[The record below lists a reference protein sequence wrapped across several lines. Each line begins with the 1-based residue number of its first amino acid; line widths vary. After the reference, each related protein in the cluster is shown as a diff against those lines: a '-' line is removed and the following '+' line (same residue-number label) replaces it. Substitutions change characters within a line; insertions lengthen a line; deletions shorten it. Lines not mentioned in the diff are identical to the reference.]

1 MPSPFDFVRPKVDF
15 RSAAWAA
22 GSPKAIATGTKRDR
36 TTRAYEAS
44 PIANRS
50 ELQGTRGRLSQHP
63 WKVFMEG
70 KHDPHRLSVHGLI
83 YLQYLDRER
92 ARTTL
97 P

>member
-1 MPSPFDFVRPKVDF
+1 MGRRITQGDCNRYEARPNYQGVRGEPDCKPF
-15 RSAAWAA
+15 
-22 GSPKAIATGTKRDR
+22 GATG
-36 TTRAYEAS
+36 Y
-44 PIANRS
+44 P
-50 ELQGTRGRLSQHP
+50 GRLSQHP

>member
-1 MPSPFDFVRPKVDF
+1 MPSPFDFARPKVDF

-44 PIANRS
+44 PI

-70 KHDPHRLSVHGLI
+70 KHDPHCLSVHRLI

-92 ARTTL
+92 DS
-97 P
+97 